1 MDKNYMQTL
10 QEAMYNIEVFNR
22 EMLAEFTLLIPESFS
37 FDHRSKT
44 GQEWELYWFS
54 PMGPRC
60 FLIVEKGNLVTS
72 LEVQWLRLH
81 ASNAR
86 EFHGFDP

>member
-44 GQEWELYWFS
+44 GQE
-54 PMGPRC
+54 
-60 FLIVEKGNLVTS
+60 
-72 LEVQWLRLH
+72 
-81 ASNAR
+81 
-86 EFHGFDP
+86 